1 MAFCKSIVLDETNTT
16 LKFIHSSPS
25 HECYTNI
32 HLVYLFG
39 MILPSIILWAIIIPL
54 IIYNL
59 LSKHQSNMDSKENIF
74 KFGLI
79 VEEYKKERF
88 YWELVK
94 MTLKVGLSGILILFE
109 MNIG

>member
-1 MAFCKSIVLDETNTT
+1 
-16 LKFIHSSPS
+16 
-25 HECYTNI
+25 
-32 HLVYLFG
+32 
-39 MILPSIILWAIIIPL
+39 
-54 IIYNL
+54 
-59 LSKHQSNMDSKENIF
+59 MDSKENIF